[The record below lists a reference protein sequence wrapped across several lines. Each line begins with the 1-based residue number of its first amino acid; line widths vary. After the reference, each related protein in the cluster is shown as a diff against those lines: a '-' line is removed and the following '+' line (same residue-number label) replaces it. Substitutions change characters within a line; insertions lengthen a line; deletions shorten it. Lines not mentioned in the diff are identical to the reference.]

1 MAALEHWSN
10 DERSYYNVRE
20 TEYTDP
26 IQRVAQFIYLNRTCW
41 NGLYRVNRLGKFNVP
56 FANHGRAVFDTQH
69 LLEASN
75 ALKYAEILCGD
86 FEEILAQAVSGDF
99 TYFDPPYVSS
109 QANTGFSKYN
119 ADTFTWHDQQR
130 LARTAMALADRGC
143 HVLVSNTSQEEVI
156 DLYSR
161 IHSQG
166 DFAPQ
171 YSRSKLEIPGN
182 HY

>member
-1 MAALEHWSN
+1 M
-10 DERSYYNVRE
+10 
-20 TEYTDP
+20 
-26 IQRVAQFIYLNRTCW
+26 
-41 NGLYRVNRLGKFNVP
+41 
-56 FANHGRAVFDTQH
+56 FDTQH

-99 TYFDPPYVSS
+99 TYDPPYVSS

-143 HVLVSNTSQEEVI
+143 HVLVSNTRDALNRFPIGGYDRGITRRGVRRDAGHLFGLQPRNARHASPGAHGTLIPWEQLEG
-156 DLYSR
+156 LYYPTAGRSAPVR
-161 IHSQG
+161 TVG
-166 DFAPQ
+166 DAAD
-171 YSRSKLEIPGN
+171 SLRACSTT
-182 HY
+182 